1 MLVFTAMMDHP
12 PIPVSELLNHNNG
25 LKAERNSKFLQE
37 YEVIS
42 VSYILQTPSLYEAT
56 FAVRHHHFLNKFPSD
71 RLSLIELQDP
81 LSVITC
87 HPNGLNAV

>member
-12 PIPVSELLNHNNG
+12 PIPVSELLDHNNG

-56 FAVRHHHFLNKFPSD
+56 FAVRHHHFLNKFPLD